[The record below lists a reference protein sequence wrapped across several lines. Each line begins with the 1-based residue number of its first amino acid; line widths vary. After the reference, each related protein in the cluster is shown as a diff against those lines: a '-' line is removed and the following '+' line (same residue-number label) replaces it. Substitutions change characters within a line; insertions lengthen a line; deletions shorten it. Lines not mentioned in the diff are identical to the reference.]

1 MSSPH
6 SSQIAVLVDLLRRRS
21 DCSLHPPRGLPEL
34 AATHS
39 LPPDLREF
47 YTLCGG
53 ASLHEDADHP
63 CELRAPE
70 NFKQANA
77 VLLSELTAQDQHAR
91 LPADHF
97 SWGWYTLAE
106 FGTPSELIAINCAS
120 PQEGAC
126 YTCDWVTYPNPTQ
139 VAAPSFTA
147 LLQRLVTD
155 EGRTFW
161 EELFDQP

>member
-6 SSQIAVLVDLLRRRS
+6 SSQIAVLVDLLQRRS
-21 DCSLHPPRGLPEL
+21 DCVLHPSRGLPEL
-34 AATHS
+34 TEGHS

-53 ASLHEDADHP
+53 ASLHEDADHS

-77 VLLSELTAQDQHAR
+77 VILSELTAQDQHAH
-91 LPADHF
+91 LPPDHC
-97 SWGWYTLAE
+97 SWGWYILAE
-106 FGTPSELIAINCAS
+106 FGTPSELIAINCSS
-120 PQEGAC
+120 PQEGIC
-126 YTCDWVTYPNPTQ
+126 YRCGWVTYPNPRQ

-147 LLQRLVTD
+147 LLQRLVAD